1 MTKELTASKKV
12 MRSRAEAKS
21 EAVDMVRREE
31 CKGNQQA
38 LKEGED
44 YYRQYQK
51 KVEENASNLDKM
63 DLLDLAIKA
72 DDQLVYRSH
81 RAKLR
86 FWMSNYEGAKD
97 DAKIWVKQ
105 MKQEC
110 KNKYKVENTEM
121 QSLLFQS

>member
-1 MTKELTASKKV
+1 MIKLYKFKKKQSEYIVSAVTKELTASKKV

-44 YYRQYQK
+44 YCKQYQK

-86 FWMSNYEGAKD
+86 FFMSEEVGQKDEGG
-97 DAKIWVKQ
+97 VQKQ
-105 MKQEC
+105 
-110 KNKYKVENTEM
+110 V
-121 QSLLFQS
+121 QS

>member
-1 MTKELTASKKV
+1 M
-12 MRSRAEAKS
+12 
-21 EAVDMVRREE
+21 
-31 CKGNQQA
+31 
-38 LKEGED
+38 
-44 YYRQYQK
+44 
-51 KVEENASNLDKM
+51 EENASNLDKM

-72 DDQLVYRSH
+72 DDQLVYRSY

-86 FWMSNYEGAKD
+86 FFMSDYDGAKD

-121 QSLLFQS
+121 QSLLFQSYLELDNLQAASSVLNRDFKKDSDVFLKHKNELEQAHNNKKK